1 MQRVAS
7 TADRRPDTTR
17 ASWYSRAPSAAL
29 LRQPASGW
37 SYGGG
42 QVGLMGAVARAAI
55 ASGGEVIGV
64 IPRFLEGKEII
75 SSADPRVQL
84 RVVDSMHERKAVYY
98 ELAHAFVALP
108 GGLGTLEEI
117 FETLARAHLGL
128 LRGPIILLND
138 GGYYDDVVSLL
149 DRAVVAGFAQCSQP
163 RVDLSGSDGRA
174 RNRGPLFGRLTSDRG
189 NALFRV
195 LLLKVAHPLLQEIPI
210 RDLTSFVADAFRQ
223 PSQNLVVGA
232 AGCERLVERLVR

>member
-1 MQRVAS
+1 MIPSLRKGTLTKIPGRRRMQRVAVYCGS
-7 TADRRPDTTR
+7 SSGHDARFMAL
-17 ASWYSRAPSAAL
+17 ASAFGSALAAAGFGL
-29 LRQPASGW
+29 V
-37 SYGGG
+37 YGGG
-42 QVGLMGAVARAAI
+42 QVGLMGAVARGAI

-117 FETLARAHLGL
+117 FETLAWAHLGL

-149 DRAVVAGFAQCSQP
+149 DRAVVAGFASA
-163 RVDLSGSDGRA
+163 RSRALISAEATVARAIAVLSS
-174 RNRGPLFGRLTSDRG
+174 
-189 NALFRV
+189 
-195 LLLKVAHPLLQEIPI
+195 
-210 RDLTSFVADAFRQ
+210 
-223 PSQNLVVGA
+223 VG
-232 AGCERLVERLVR
+232 